1 MLSYQKGIVKT
12 SVRHLVEFLLRT
24 GSITT
29 GSALS
34 ANPEAMLEG
43 GRLHRKIQRTQNAT
57 YQSEVPLKME
67 WQEEGYILV
76 LEGRADGIDRMN
88 LEEENVIYVDEIK
101 CVYRNIEEIEEAD
114 FLHLAQAKCYAYMY
128 GHKHGLEKIGIQITY
143 CHLETE
149 EIKRIFSVYS
159 MEELSL
165 WFADLLDSYRM
176 WASYYVAAR
185 KQRNESIKQLKFPF
199 DFRPGQKKMTAIA
212 YQAMESKK
220 HIFLQAPTGVG
231 KTIST
236 IYPALKELGEEKA
249 ENIFILQQRQLQ
261 ERWRKI
267 R

>member
-128 GHKHGLEKIGIQITY
+128 GHKHDLKKNWYTDHILSFRNRRNKKNFFRIQHGRAFLMVCRSIRFLPNVGIVL
-143 CHLETE
+143 C
-149 EIKRIFSVYS
+149 
-159 MEELSL
+159 
-165 WFADLLDSYRM
+165 
-176 WASYYVAAR
+176 
-185 KQRNESIKQLKFPF
+185 
-199 DFRPGQKKMTAIA
+199 GGKKTA
-212 YQAMESKK
+212 E
-220 HIFLQAPTGVG
+220 
-231 KTIST
+231 
-236 IYPALKELGEEKA
+236 
-249 ENIFILQQRQLQ
+249 
-261 ERWRKI
+261 
-267 R
+267 

>member
-43 GRLHRKIQRTQNAT
+43 GRLHRKIQRTQKAT

-88 LEEENVIYVDEIK
+88 LEGENVVYVDELK

-128 GHKHGLEKIGIQITY
+128 GHKHDLEKPVYRLRIVVRNRRNKKNFFRIQHGRAFPMVCRSIRFLPNVGIVL
-143 CHLETE
+143 C
-149 EIKRIFSVYS
+149 
-159 MEELSL
+159 
-165 WFADLLDSYRM
+165 
-176 WASYYVAAR
+176 
-185 KQRNESIKQLKFPF
+185 
-199 DFRPGQKKMTAIA
+199 GGKKTA
-212 YQAMESKK
+212 E
-220 HIFLQAPTGVG
+220 
-231 KTIST
+231 
-236 IYPALKELGEEKA
+236 
-249 ENIFILQQRQLQ
+249 
-261 ERWRKI
+261 
-267 R
+267 

>member
-128 GHKHGLEKIGIQITY
+128 GHKHDLEKIGIQITY

-176 WASYYVAAR
+176 WASYYVAAK
-185 KQRNESIKQLKFPF
+185 KQRNESIKQ
-199 DFRPGQKKMTAIA
+199 
-212 YQAMESKK
+212 
-220 HIFLQAPTGVG
+220 
-231 KTIST
+231 
-236 IYPALKELGEEKA
+236 
-249 ENIFILQQRQLQ
+249 
-261 ERWRKI
+261 
-267 R
+267 